1 MGVFRSAS
9 GGLTL
14 AVRFWADFWAITVR
28 LPAQSR
34 TSPAQ
39 AAAVWR
45 FLSAIIL
52 SVPFTRVK
60 VDVDTTGPGEGTAAT
75 AGRMT
80 PAGRGLAADAES
92 EDGSEDPG

>member
-39 AAAVWR
+39 AAAVCS

-60 VDVDTTGPGEGTAAT
+60 VDVDTTAPGEATAAT
-75 AGRMT
+75 AESMT
-80 PAGRGLAADAES
+80 PAGAAFSAAAENELS
-92 EDGSEDPG
+92 SIGAG